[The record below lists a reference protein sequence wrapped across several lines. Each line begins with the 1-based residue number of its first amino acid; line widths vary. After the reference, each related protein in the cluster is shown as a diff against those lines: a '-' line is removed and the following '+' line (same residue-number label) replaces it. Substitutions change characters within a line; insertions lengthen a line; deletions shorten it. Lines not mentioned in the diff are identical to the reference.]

1 MKKQKTQTQRIID
14 CFVTLVILIVA
25 ATLISSGI
33 AISKIN
39 TDYLES
45 GIRAGKIVAERT
57 AQQISVTTHEGI
69 TLSGETNPG
78 KYVEFLAYLPPP
90 VGTTY
95 MLFENIT
102 DIIENLS
109 E

>member
-1 MKKQKTQTQRIID
+1 MKKQKTQMQRIID
-14 CFVTLVILIVA
+14 CFVTSIIIIVA
-25 ATLISSGI
+25 AILISSGI

-45 GIRAGKIVAERT
+45 GVRAGKIVAERK

-69 TLSGETNPG
+69 TLSGETNPE
-78 KYVEFLAYLPPP
+78 KYTKILAYLPPP
-90 VGTTY
+90 VNTAY
-95 MLFENIT
+95 MLVENVT
-102 DIIENLS
+102 EIIESFS